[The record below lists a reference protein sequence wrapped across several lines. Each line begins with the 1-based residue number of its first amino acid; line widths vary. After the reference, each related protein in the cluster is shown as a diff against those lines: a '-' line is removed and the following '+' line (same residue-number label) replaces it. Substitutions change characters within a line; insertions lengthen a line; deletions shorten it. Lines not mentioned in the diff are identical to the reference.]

1 MIMIQQIKIEN
12 QLVDILENYVE
23 MKNVWNSLKQ
33 HALSI
38 KICSTQYIQFSYI
51 II

>member
-23 MKNVWNSLKQ
+23 MKNV
-33 HALSI
+33 
-38 KICSTQYIQFSYI
+38 
-51 II
+51 